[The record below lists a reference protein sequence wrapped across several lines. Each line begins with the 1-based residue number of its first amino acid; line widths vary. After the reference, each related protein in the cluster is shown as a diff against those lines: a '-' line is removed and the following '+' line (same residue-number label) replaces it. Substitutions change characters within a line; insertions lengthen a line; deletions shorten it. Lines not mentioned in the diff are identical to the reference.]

1 MPPVRAALYAATAGI
16 LAATAY
22 AVVRRPPP
30 VAWAA
35 AMLVGYA
42 ALLVSAV
49 VVLRLRVFV
58 DAVVRGPRGARGVA
72 LTFDDGPDPQ
82 WTPRI
87 LDLLAKHGATATFFV
102 VGRKAEEHPE
112 VVRSILEKGH
122 AVGLHGYGHD
132 RLIALRSERKVRE
145 ELERGLA
152 VVEQAT
158 GQRPSLY
165 RPPSGHTNPA
175 MARVVDALGLVVVG
189 WTVGGGDGTAR
200 ARPDDVAA
208 RVRRDLR
215 DGVIVLLHD
224 APEKGDREPA
234 AVQALPAI
242 LEAIAAE
249 RLETVPVARW
259 VES

>member
-1 MPPVRAALYAATAGI
+1 MPPARAALYAATAGI

-22 AVVRRPPP
+22 SVLRRPPP
-30 VAWAA
+30 VGWAA

-42 ALLVSAV
+42 ALLLSAV
-49 VVLRLRVFV
+49 LVLRLRGFV

-72 LTFDDGPDPQ
+72 VTFDGGPDPQ

-87 LDLLAKHGATATFFV
+87 LDLLGKHGATATFFLV
-102 VGRKAEEHPE
+102 ARNAEEHPE
-112 VVRSILEKGH
+112 VARSIVDKGH
-122 AVGLHGYGHD
+122 AVGLRSHGHD
-132 RLIALRSERKVRE
+132 RLFVLRSERKVRE
-145 ELERGLA
+145 DLERGVA
-152 VVEQAT
+152 VLEQVT

-165 RPPSGHTNPA
+165 RPPRGHTNPA

-189 WTVGGGDGTAR
+189 WTIGGRDGSAR

-234 AVQALPAI
+234 AIRALPAI

-259 VES
+259 LEV